1 MNELTTTDTR
11 VRKPGRDGALDAA
24 LDRLVPG
31 RLPDRPDNPD
41 GHVTAVRRM
50 PPVPAEYAPF
60 PAGLDDRL
68 KGDPHPIHRLCEAA
82 FECGP
87 ISQPLAFI
95 AEHRES

>member
-11 VRKPGRDGALDAA
+11 LRKPGRDGALDAA

-41 GHVTAVRRM
+41 GHVTAVRRL
-50 PPVPAEYAPF
+50 PAVPAEHAPF

-68 KGDPHPIHRLCEAA
+68 KRALETRGVRQFYTHQARPWSMRWPGAMWW
-82 FECGP
+82 
-87 ISQPLAFI
+87 
-95 AEHRES
+95 